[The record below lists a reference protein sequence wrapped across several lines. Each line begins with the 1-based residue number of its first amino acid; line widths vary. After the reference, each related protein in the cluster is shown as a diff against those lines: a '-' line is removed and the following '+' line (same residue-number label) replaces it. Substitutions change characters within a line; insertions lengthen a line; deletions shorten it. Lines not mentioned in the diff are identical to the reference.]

1 MTKRNPM
8 TYERGECPQND
19 RTLSRKSESAG
30 SVCEWLE
37 SLLTMVNEGDLL
49 APDNLEDLTSQRW
62 WYEDRDE
69 LIRKIKA
76 HLQDSNRVMDKG
88 EL

>member
-30 SVCEWLE
+30 SVCEWLKYPDDNSYE
-37 SLLTMVNEGDLL
+37 TTCNNGAWFEDKLENGVWKFCPHCGLPIKIDNGNE
-49 APDNLEDLTSQRW
+49 E
-62 WYEDRDE
+62 
-69 LIRKIKA
+69 
-76 HLQDSNRVMDKG
+76 
-88 EL
+88 